1 MHIVGIQASHKDPS
15 YVFSYF
21 RKGSFYKNSYP
32 KIDENIEDYFNKIIL
47 SNDPK
52 EKLKYSKLLSTYL
65 SESAILVPLWDLYSV
80 YFYDSNKIDSSTFI
94 AQPRGMRLKVWEI
107 KLNKE

>member
-21 RKGSFYKNSYP
+21 RKGSFY
-32 KIDENIEDYFNKIIL
+32 ENIEDYFDKIIL